1 MSNNLKR
8 KINRKNQ
15 IKDKKATEKQ
25 LKKTLKNIFLPDF
38 CKNCNAPFDK
48 TSHEHAQSW
57 RVIARTE
64 EEDKYLLCPVCWDKI
79 QTLISSE

>member
-15 IKDKKATEKQ
+15 IKDKKTAEKQ

-48 TSHEHAQSW
+48 KSHDHANNW
-57 RVIARTE
+57 RVIARAE
-64 EEDKYLLCPVCWDKI
+64 EEGKYLLCPVCWDKI